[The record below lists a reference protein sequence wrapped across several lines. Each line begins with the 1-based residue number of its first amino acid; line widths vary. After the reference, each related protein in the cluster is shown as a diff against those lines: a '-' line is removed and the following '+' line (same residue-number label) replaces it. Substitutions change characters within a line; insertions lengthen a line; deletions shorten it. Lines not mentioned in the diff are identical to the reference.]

1 MSITNASSR
10 RLARAARLLGVACLA
25 GAAAGCAS
33 KPPTEV
39 TSSDYRAR
47 HQIALTE
54 GPRSVDVF
62 PVGMGTLDAASRD
75 KVRAFSHAYMR
86 EGRGPIAIQTPR
98 GTMNDAHVRAMTE
111 AIRREMAASGVTS
124 AVNIGPYDVAD
135 PKHAAPI
142 RISYLGLV
150 ARVPH
155 QCGQWPAD
163 LASGS
168 SLQGW
173 ENTTHW
179 NHGCA
184 YQNAFAQ
191 QVADPRDLAGPR
203 AEAPADVVMRTR
215 AIKQAREGQT
225 QAVPAASAKQ

>member
-1 MSITNASSR
+1 MSITNAFPR

-39 TSSDYRAR
+39 SSSDYRAR
-47 HQIALTE
+47 HQIALSE
-54 GPRSVDVF
+54 GPRSIDVF
-62 PVGMGTLDAASRD
+62 PVGMGSLDAASRE

-86 EGRGPIAIQTPR
+86 EGRGPLAIQTPR

-135 PKHAAPI
+135 PKNAAPI

-173 ENTTHW
+173 ENTSHW

-203 AEAPADVVMRTR
+203 AEAPADVIMRTR